1 MTLRVAV
8 LISGRGSNLERI
20 LVEAERGVLAGVCEV
35 AVVVSSRAE
44 AGGIAV
50 AAQHGVPAV
59 VVASAGRSTEAYGR
73 DLLEALEA
81 WHVDYVVL
89 AGFLRIVSREMVAR
103 YRGRIV
109 NIHPADTALYQG
121 AHGYAWAYAAGLR
134 ETAVTVHL
142 VDEGLDTGPV
152 LAKRS
157 VPLAGAATLGEVVA
171 RGLRVEH
178 ELYSETLARLFV
190 GEMKVREGS
199 A

>member
-1 MTLRVAV
+1 MKFRVAV

-20 LVEAERGVLAGVCEV
+20 LEEAEGGLLAGVCEV

-44 AGGIAV
+44 AGGIGIAER
-50 AAQHGVPAV
+50 HGVPAV

-73 DLLEALEA
+73 DLLRALEP

-89 AGFLRIVSREMVAR
+89 AGFLRIVSPEMVAR
-103 YRGRIV
+103 YRNRIV

-121 AHGYAWAYAAGLR
+121 AHGYAWAHAAGLR

-152 LAKRS
+152 LAKRA
-157 VPLAGAATLGEVVA
+157 VPLAGATSFDDVVA

-178 ELYSETLARLFV
+178 ELYSETLARLFA
-190 GEMKVREGS
+190 GEIEVREGS